1 MCAMRVYEL
10 QAQGALILSNYALS
24 ISNRFPNIKI
34 ITQKEDLSPIFKGTK
49 DIEVNELIARVN
61 TLRGVLE
68 NKSVFDQAV
77 KMLNKCGFEI
87 PLTSPKVL
95 VVKLDAQA
103 SLPDQTYQNY
113 AVVYP
118 KELVRTTQADYVCC
132 ISSGNQ
138 YSTHYLQDLL
148 KQT

>member
-1 MCAMRVYEL
+1 M
-10 QAQGALILSNYALS
+10 
-24 ISNRFPNIKI
+24 
-34 ITQKEDLSPIFKGTK
+34 
-49 DIEVNELIARVN
+49 
-61 TLRGVLE
+61 RGVLE

-148 KQT
+148 NGFKYVDVDFVTQSATIGKTVKFQEKFLITQMKIVLLTKVW